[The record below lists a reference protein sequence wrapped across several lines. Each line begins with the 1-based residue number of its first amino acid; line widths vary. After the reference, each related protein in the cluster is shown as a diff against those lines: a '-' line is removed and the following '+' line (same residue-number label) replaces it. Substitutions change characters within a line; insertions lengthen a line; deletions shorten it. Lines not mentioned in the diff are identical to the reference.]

1 MKFEYPALIIALT
14 VSNEFENLN
23 TFITQDNELKIQ
35 VSSFNLCIFFPYY
48 VRFDFYKMFIQ

>member
-48 VRFDFYKMFIQ
+48 V